1 MLVLLNGYPGIGKL
15 TIGKSLAAL
24 LGGRLLDNHSV
35 CNVAF
40 ALTEF
45 RSDAFYNTVK
55 SVQAIADARIAELSP
70 ETPLVLTE
78 ALAGQSV
85 WGDFNWNR
93 IVRLAD
99 LHGPLHVVHLHCG
112 RDEHQR
118 RIQHADRA
126 AKRKPQDPEMATRA
140 HDEARPLLG
149 ADWPRLRRL
158 DVTDLSAEVAAA
170 QIEAW
175 LRAEG

>member
-1 MLVLLNGYPGIGKL
+1 MLVLLNGYPGVGKL
-15 TIGKSLAAL
+15 TIGKALATL
-24 LGGRLLDNHSV
+24 LGGQLLDNHSV
-35 CNVAF
+35 YNVAF

-45 RSDAFYNTVK
+45 RSDAFYDTVK

-78 ALAGQSV
+78 ALAGQSE
-85 WGDFNWNR
+85 WGDHNWNR

-112 RDEHQR
+112 REEHQR

-126 AKRKPQDPEMATRA
+126 AKRKPQDPDMATRT

-149 ADWPRLRRL
+149 ADWPRLMRL
-158 DVTDLSAEVAAA
+158 DVTNLSADTAAA
-170 QIEAW
+170 QIAAR
-175 LRAEG
+175 LKAEG